1 LYLKSFSSIDFKV
14 YTSEVMLRIHV
25 HISVEDK
32 SIQKNRD
39 LEDLDIVIEEMHMCM
54 CRSQLRCW

>member
-1 LYLKSFSSIDFKV
+1 
-14 YTSEVMLRIHV
+14 MLRIHV

-39 LEDLDIVIEEMHMCM
+39 LEDLDIVTEEMHMCM